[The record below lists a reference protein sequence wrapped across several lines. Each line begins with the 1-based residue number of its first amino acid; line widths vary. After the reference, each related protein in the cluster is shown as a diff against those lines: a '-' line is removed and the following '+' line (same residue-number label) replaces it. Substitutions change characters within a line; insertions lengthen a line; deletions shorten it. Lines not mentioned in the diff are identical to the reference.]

1 MQLKSCRLA
10 FCCFLNSLNFIPE
23 FSSLCAVL
31 AECRERSTEQWSDS
45 CKNLALCKGK
55 KFTACFSS
63 TSGQRQRQSDPPK
76 RSSQFTWRPALSC
89 APRIVCEGTATGQA
103 LSSVPFVPSPCQC
116 RSAHHHHLVLPNAR
130 TEQQDNFTVALKS
143 SSAFPLFTVGAVAL
157 PFVMNALQYFQ
168 SRQSATYVLTV
179 HTLAD
184 ADKVRKREQAGKDC
198 VTTILLLL
206 QKTRSQIFGLP
217 REERFKAMWIWPTR
231 ARLLQHTCPK

>member
-103 LSSVPFVPSPCQC
+103 LSSVPFVPSPCQM
-116 RSAHHHHLVLPNAR
+116 P
-130 TEQQDNFTVALKS
+130 FS
-143 SSAFPLFTVGAVAL
+143 SSSPPCPTKCSDRTTGQFYSCTQVKFSIS
-157 PFVMNALQYFQ
+157 PFHRWWRCPSVRDERPSVLSVQTK
-168 SRQSATYVLTV
+168 RYVR
-179 HTLAD
+179 AD
-184 ADKVRKREQAGKDC
+184 
-198 VTTILLLL
+198 
-206 QKTRSQIFGLP
+206 
-217 REERFKAMWIWPTR
+217 R
-231 ARLLQHTCPK
+231 AHPC